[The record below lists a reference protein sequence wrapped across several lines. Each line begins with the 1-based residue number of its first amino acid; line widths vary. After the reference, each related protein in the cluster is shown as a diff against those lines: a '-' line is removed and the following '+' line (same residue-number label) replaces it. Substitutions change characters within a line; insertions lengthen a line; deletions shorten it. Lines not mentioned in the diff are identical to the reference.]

1 MKQKFEVVVEKEDV
15 LFTTLSIK
23 YRKRINIFY
32 NIQDIL
38 FKVFK
43 EYDIEES
50 NVQSLCINQKGK
62 DVCIKVKYCKVN
74 VQALTKSTDKKEQI
88 IITLNHLGYS
98 LEKIRKIECQKKHPK
113 CDKDSQ
119 MIWNIELNEHYDPD
133 ESFSQADYEM
143 SLSKALSKFLET
155 DISVSMY

>member
-43 EYDIEES
+43 EYEIEES

-74 VQALTKSTDKKEQI
+74 VQALTKSTYKKEQI
-88 IITLNHLGYS
+88 IIT
-98 LEKIRKIECQKKHPK
+98 
-113 CDKDSQ
+113 
-119 MIWNIELNEHYDPD
+119 
-133 ESFSQADYEM
+133 
-143 SLSKALSKFLET
+143 
-155 DISVSMY
+155 